1 MAKVNPPIAA
11 LSQLNLPRPL
21 LDFLDQLWRRTGGG
35 VDTIEITDSNSSTIS
50 SRLTAQINNA
60 LDEVDTLRAELNAV
74 RSLLR
79 SSVSDNEAT
88 IAELESRTKRQA
100 AALAEAHER
109 IEELEG
115 ML

>member
-21 LDFLDQLWRRTGGG
+21 IDILDQLWRRTGGG

-50 SRLTAQINNA
+50 SRLTAQINNTME
-60 LDEVDTLRAELNAV
+60 EVETLRAELNVV

-79 SSVSDNEAT
+79 SSVSENER
-88 IAELESRTKRQA
+88 IIGELESRSKRLSSDLVA
-100 AALAEAHER
+100 ANER

-115 ML
+115 MI